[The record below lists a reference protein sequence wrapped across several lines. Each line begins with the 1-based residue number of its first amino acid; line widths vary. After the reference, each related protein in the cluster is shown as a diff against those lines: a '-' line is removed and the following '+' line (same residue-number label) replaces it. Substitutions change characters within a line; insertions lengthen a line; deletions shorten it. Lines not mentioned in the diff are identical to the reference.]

1 MLLAFLTFDFD
12 TCAQLQLEITL
23 VTCSLGLPSSL
34 PPHRY
39 SPPFLSFS
47 FWPVVLLMLLVL
59 QALVALVG
67 GA

>member
-23 VTCSLGLPSSL
+23 DTCSLGL

-39 SPPFLSFS
+39 SPPFLFFS

-59 QALVALVG
+59 QALVVLVG